1 MLHNKNE
8 TRSAALAVRFL
19 LSVLVFFA
27 ETFAKA
33 LYFNSLKTSILWLSE
48 LDLWKCW
55 DEAEKARGHCSC
67 ALMETGTAA
76 LFVSWVKSAI
86 PLLRSAGESHQPL
99 NFSRGTVAPAFV
111 TNACYPI
118 LEV

>member
-1 MLHNKNE
+1 MEREGADEFPLLLIGLLFNRILGNQLMLHNKNE

-48 LDLWKCW
+48 LDL
-55 DEAEKARGHCSC
+55 
-67 ALMETGTAA
+67 
-76 LFVSWVKSAI
+76 
-86 PLLRSAGESHQPL
+86 
-99 NFSRGTVAPAFV
+99 
-111 TNACYPI
+111 
-118 LEV
+118 